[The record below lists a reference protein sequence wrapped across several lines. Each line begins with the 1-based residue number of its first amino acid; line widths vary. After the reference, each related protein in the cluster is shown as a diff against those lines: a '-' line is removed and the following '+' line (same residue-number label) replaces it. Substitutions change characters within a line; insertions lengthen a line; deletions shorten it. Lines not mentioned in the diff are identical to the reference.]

1 MSATYLRRRRT
12 HAPRARLQRLRK
24 AARRGACWAGAAALM
39 LSIGGCGLAAF
50 PCRVVSATLKVV
62 PGVGDVAATP
72 FDTCAS
78 AID

>member
-1 MSATYLRRRRT
+1 
-12 HAPRARLQRLRK
+12 LQRLRK

>member
-1 MSATYLRRRRT
+1 
-12 HAPRARLQRLRK
+12 
-24 AARRGACWAGAAALM
+24 M

>member
-1 MSATYLRRRRT
+1 MRRRRI
-12 HAPRARLQRLRK
+12 HAPHARLQRLRK
-24 AARRGACWAGAAALM
+24 GAIRGACWAGAAALM

>member
-1 MSATYLRRRRT
+1 MSAADTRR
-12 HAPRARLQRLRK
+12 ASSDAQRGRMQLLRK
-24 AARRGACWAGAAALM
+24 SAARAACWAGAAALI
-39 LSIGGCGLAAF
+39 LSVSGCGLAAL

-62 PGVGDVAATP
+62 PGVGTVAASP